1 VPDPDTE
8 GLYAIACPAFC
19 PSKKGRLGVR
29 ACNERLDAWRDSDM
43 FSEASLPGLDVDV
56 DGKNI
61 YARLGFFGDRS
72 IDVGLYGSDC
82 DAVACM
88 NIVSTAHWR

>member
-1 VPDPDTE
+1 
-8 GLYAIACPAFC
+8 
-19 PSKKGRLGVR
+19 
-29 ACNERLDAWRDSDM
+29 M